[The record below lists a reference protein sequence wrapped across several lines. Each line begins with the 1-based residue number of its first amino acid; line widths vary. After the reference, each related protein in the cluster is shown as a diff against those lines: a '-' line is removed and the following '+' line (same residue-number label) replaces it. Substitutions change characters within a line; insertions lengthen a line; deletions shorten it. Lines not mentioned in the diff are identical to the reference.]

1 MDEKTEEM
9 DFTKLPYAKWLEDG
23 LREVI
28 SHGASSICIS
38 ALNEDGTSTTGYWN
52 TSPED
57 KGIIAHQLMMD
68 AALDMVL
75 DNIGL
80 VKEALDAYE
89 AGEEDEETE
98 L

>member
-1 MDEKTEEM
+1 MDEEMEEM

-23 LREVI
+23 LREI
-28 SHGASSICIS
+28 FNHRASSICIT

-80 VKEALDAYE
+80 VREALDAYDAE
-89 AGEEDEETE
+89 MGGEE
-98 L
+98 

>member
-1 MDEKTEEM
+1 MDEEMEEM
-9 DFTKLPYAKWLEDG
+9 DFTKLPYAKWLEEG
-23 LREVI
+23 LKEI
-28 SHGASSICIS
+28 FAHKAASICIT

-89 AGEEDEETE
+89 AEDEDDAI
-98 L
+98 